1 MDIVLIKQNGDSLIY
16 CEGIPQTLSS
26 VMVVTLTL
34 TLTLTKPLN
43 PDPDQTT
50 NH

>member
-34 TLTLTKPLN
+34 TLTKPL
-43 PDPDQTT
+43 TT
-50 NH
+50 NLTFTP